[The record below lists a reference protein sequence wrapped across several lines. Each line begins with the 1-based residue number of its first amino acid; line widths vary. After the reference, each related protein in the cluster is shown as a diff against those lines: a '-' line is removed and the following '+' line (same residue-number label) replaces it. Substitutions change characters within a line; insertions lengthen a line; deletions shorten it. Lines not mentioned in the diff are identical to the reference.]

1 MNADYEVAIECLV
14 LPAITERLPQVK
26 INTKLICLP
35 EGLSLADPDFHTPGT
50 VDILIGAG
58 LFWQLICKDYI
69 QRLKGIPRLQR
80 TLLGWIQEETLE
92 KRSLTQKEIECERQF
107 HESVK
112 RDETGRFIVTLPK
125 KPGVKLGDPGN
136 QALQRLYSLERRF
149 RGDPALKNAYVQFME
164 DYETQGHMSSM
175 GPGPDTSTKVE
186 QSYILPHHPVI
197 KPDSTTTKL
206 RVVFNASAKTSLG
219 TSLNDKLF
227 AGPNKQKSLFCI
239 VLRFRSHPF
248 VITADIAAMF
258 RQILVCEEDRDLQ
271 LILWRSDPSQPVQIF
286 RMNTVTY
293 GTACAPYLALS
304 CLKRLA
310 IEELERFL
318 KATLTVE
325 EMKMFREIRLKIE
338 ELKKFLKEA
347 LDNEKLEF
355 LQAILVLLEDFYMD
369 DVLSGASTIEEAI
382 ALRQQLLELL
392 QRGQFP
398 LRKWRSNDPR
408 ILEELPESNDD
419 NSFLKI
425 DKEGAMK
432 TLGLLWDAQSD
443 VLQYSVSIE
452 ENSRVTKHL
461 VLSQIAQIYDPLGL
475 LGPVVIIAKCIMQ
488 SLWQIKTGW
497 DEVLPTELEATWKEY
512 YRSLPQTNEM
522 KIPRNINPGNVSNQF
537 DLVGFGDA
545 SEKAYGAVL
554 YAVSQRSGGTLQAHL
569 ICSKSRVAPLKTIS
583 LQRLKLDAALLL
595 TKLTEQARKAYG
607 DRIRNVSLFSDST
620 VVLNWIAESPNI
632 RKTYVANRITKIQL
646 LSQGVTWRHVPS
658 KDNPADLL
666 SRGMSVEMWKTSQLW
681 WQGPE
686 WLVTDRW
693 PEQPEILG
701 DTSEI
706 TALIAT
712 RNEEYDIL
720 RRFSDYGK
728 LQRIVA
734 YCLRFKANLLGAKK
748 SGPLTPAEIEQ
759 AETIILKTVQREVF
773 LKEVRALEQQ
783 QSIPKGSKLSS
794 LSSILDQEG
803 VIRVGGRLSQADIP
817 ETQKH
822 PISNIV
828 ASQAP
833 RYNYPHEEGASQA
846 SPWRPG
852 AVALLNTC
860 KVLAFKWTTRSKQN
874 YEELHKMLSS

>member
-1 MNADYEVAIECLV
+1 
-14 LPAITERLPQVK
+14 
-26 INTKLICLP
+26 
-35 EGLSLADPDFHTPGT
+35 
-50 VDILIGAG
+50 
-58 LFWQLICKDYI
+58 
-69 QRLKGIPRLQR
+69 
-80 TLLGWIQEETLE
+80 
-92 KRSLTQKEIECERQF
+92 
-107 HESVK
+107 
-112 RDETGRFIVTLPK
+112 
-125 KPGVKLGDPGN
+125 
-136 QALQRLYSLERRF
+136 
-149 RGDPALKNAYVQFME
+149 
-164 DYETQGHMSSM
+164 
-175 GPGPDTSTKVE
+175 
-186 QSYILPHHPVI
+186 
-197 KPDSTTTKL
+197 
-206 RVVFNASAKTSLG
+206 
-219 TSLNDKLF
+219 
-227 AGPNKQKSLFCI
+227 
-239 VLRFRSHPF
+239 
-248 VITADIAAMF
+248 
-258 RQILVCEEDRDLQ
+258 
-271 LILWRSDPSQPVQIF
+271 
-286 RMNTVTY
+286 MNTVTY

-304 CLKRLA
+304 CLERLA

-318 KATLTVE
+318 KAILTVE
-325 EMKMFREIRLKIE
+325 EMKMFLEIRLKIE

-347 LDNEKLEF
+347 LDNEKSEF

-369 DVLSGASTIEEAI
+369 DVLSGASTIEGAI
-382 ALRQQLLELL
+382 ALRQQLSELL
-392 QRGQFP
+392 QRRQFQ

-408 ILEELPESNDD
+408 ILEELPESNDN

-452 ENSRVTKHL
+452 ENSKVTKRL

-569 ICSKSRVAPLKTIS
+569 ICSKSRVAPFKTIS
-583 LQRLKLDAALLL
+583 LPRLELDAALLL
-595 TKLTEQARKAYG
+595 TKLTEQAKKAYG

-701 DTSEI
+701 DTSEMKI

-720 RRFSDYGK
+720 RRFSDYWK

-794 LSSILDQEG
+794 LSPILDQEG
-803 VIRVGGRLSQADIP
+803 VIRVGSRLSQADIP

-822 PISNIV
+822 PILLPAKHHVTTILMRKEHLRLHHCGPEQLLYSTRVKYWPLSGRREANKITKSCIKCFRAKPRTPEVFMGDLPEDRVRHNMRPFTTAGVDYAGPLQVRESRRRGRIHISKAWIAVFTCFATKAVHIELVTELTTESFLAALRRFVARRGICSKIV
-828 ASQAP
+828 SDNGTNFVGAARELAEVYEFLRKEKEAIATYLARQKIEWRFNPP
-833 RYNYPHEEGASQA
+833 RSPHFGGLWEAAVKATKRHLHTVTKGLVWTFEEYATLLVEIEAILNS
-846 SPWRPG
+846 RPLTPFSSDPNDLL
-852 AVALLNTC
+852 ALTPSHFLTGDSLLFPPEYSYM
-860 KVLAFKWTTRSKQN
+860 KVPDNK
-874 YEELHKMLSS
+874 LSRWQHAQKLRQHFWKR